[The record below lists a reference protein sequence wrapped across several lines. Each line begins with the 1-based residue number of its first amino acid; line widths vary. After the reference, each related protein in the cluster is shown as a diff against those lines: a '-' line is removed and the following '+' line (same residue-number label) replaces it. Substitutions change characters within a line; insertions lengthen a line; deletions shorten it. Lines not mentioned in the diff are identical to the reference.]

1 MQDELDIL
9 ERAMET
15 GRAELS
21 QLAQGEVEEAER
33 LAQERLNL
41 MEEAWRMR
49 DPKKISALKEKL
61 LQLQSLQGQITAEAR
76 RLHEA
81 IKRDLLRARQEN
93 QRLTGYRSS
102 LRVSPLGGRFIDRAG

>member
-1 MQDELDIL
+1 MNDETDIL
-9 ERAMET
+9 DRALET
-15 GRAELS
+15 GREELR
-21 QLAQGEVEEAER
+21 QLADGEVEEAER
-33 LAQERLNL
+33 LAGERIAL

-49 DPKKISALKEKL
+49 DPKKISALKQKL
-61 LQLQSLQGQITAEAR
+61 LQLQGLQGQITAEAR

-102 LRVSPLGGRFIDRAG
+102 LRVSPVGGRFVDRAG

>member
-1 MQDELDIL
+1 MNDELDIL
-9 ERAMET
+9 DRALEA
-15 GRAELS
+15 GRMELS

-49 DPKKISALKEKL
+49 DPKKISDLKEKL
-61 LQLQSLQGQITAEAR
+61 VQLQGLQGQITAEAR

-102 LRVSPLGGRFIDRAG
+102 LRVSPIGGRFIDRAG

>member
-1 MQDELDIL
+1 MNDELDIL
-9 ERAMET
+9 DRALEA
-15 GRAELS
+15 GRLELT

-33 LAQERLNL
+33 LAQERLDL

-49 DPKKISALKEKL
+49 DPKKISDLKEKL
-61 LQLQSLQGQITAEAR
+61 VQLQGLQGQITAEAR

-102 LRVSPLGGRFIDRAG
+102 LRVSPIGGRFIDRAG

>member
-1 MQDELDIL
+1 MDDETDIL
-9 ERAMET
+9 DRALET
-15 GRAELS
+15 GREELR
-21 QLAQGEVEEAER
+21 QLAEGEVEEAEK
-33 LAQERLNL
+33 LAAERMAL

-49 DPKKISALKEKL
+49 DPKKISTLKQKL
-61 LQLQSLQGQITAEAR
+61 LQLQGLQGQITAEAR

-102 LRVSPLGGRFIDRAG
+102 LRVSPVGGRFVDRAG

>member
-1 MQDELDIL
+1 MNDELDIL
-9 ERAMET
+9 DRALEA
-15 GRAELS
+15 GRLELT

-49 DPKKISALKEKL
+49 DPKKISDLKEKL
-61 LQLQSLQGQITAEAR
+61 VQLQGLQGQITAEAR

-102 LRVSPLGGRFIDRAG
+102 LRVSPIGGRFIDRAG

>member
-1 MQDELDIL
+1 MNADTDIL
-9 ERAMET
+9 DQALET
-15 GRAELS
+15 GRNELD
-21 QLAQGEVEEAER
+21 QLTSGEVAEAQR
-33 LAQERLNL
+33 LASERFAL

-49 DPKKISALKEKL
+49 DPKKIGDLKEKL

-81 IKRDLLRARQEN
+81 IKRDLLRAKQEN

-102 LRVSPLGGRFIDRAG
+102 LRVPPIGGRFLNRAG